1 MTIRKFTKTIAFS
14 VALAALTLTSAW
26 SAQRVATYSEA
37 LEKAGDDG
45 IIAYCYGPDWNRRS
59 VRMLNTFWKNP
70 ETEAAAGNAVM
81 VAIPFY
87 EDSNHPKAGE
97 AADIRGGFPN
107 PPFGVCPVV
116 IMLDKTGKAYAHLP
130 GSDYLGDEEG
140 EKGRENIR
148 QNLTKFR
155 RYQEII
161 KQLGLWEGDQQ
172 VASSG
177 GVQGAERA
185 KLIAEAI
192 DLQLYIP
199 GGAIAAMPPHV
210 KPDLL
215 KELELAD
222 PADKTGLVRRYKHVE
237 LQFRYKLY
245 DTTDGFLKPDFVP
258 DIDMIKEESFKI
270 IKDPAYRPFDR
281 QSAYL
286 AYIGQARREG
296 IQPNQ
301 LKGHIKKMG
310 EIDPNTVFGRC
321 APALHDLWGSIKVKK
336 TPEQR
341 KADRQKRKEDAKK
354 KKDKKIRDRRQ
365 DEAIEF

>member
-1 MTIRKFTKTIAFS
+1 MTIRKYTKTFAS
-14 VALAALTLTSAW
+14 AVALAALSLGSAW
-26 SAQRVATYSEA
+26 SAQRVATFSEA

-59 VRMLNTFWKNP
+59 VRMLDTFWKSP

-87 EDSNHPKAGE
+87 EDANHPKAGE
-97 AADIRGGFPN
+97 AAEIRGSFPD
-107 PPFGVCPVV
+107 PPFGVCPLVV
-116 IMLDKTGKAYAHLP
+116 MLDKTGKAYAHMP
-130 GSDYLGDEEG
+130 GSDYLGDEDG
-140 EKGRENIR
+140 EKGRENMR
-148 QNLTKFR
+148 NNLAKFR
-155 RYQEII
+155 KYRVIM
-161 KQLGLWEGDQQ
+161 KDLDMREGGAQDDS
-172 VASSG
+172 SSG
-177 GVQGAERA
+177 LRGEERA
-185 KLIAEAI
+185 KLIAEALE
-192 DLQLYIP
+192 LQLYIP
-199 GGAIAAMPPHV
+199 GGSIAAMPPHV
-210 KPDLL
+210 DSELL
-215 KELELAD
+215 HELELAD

-258 DIDMIKEESFKI
+258 DIDMIKDESFKI
-270 IKDPAYRPFDR
+270 IKDPAYRTFDR

-310 EIDPNTVFGRC
+310 EIDPNTVFGR
-321 APALHDLWGSIKVKK
+321 AASALHDLWGNTKVKK

-341 KADRQKRKEDAKK
+341 KAARQKKKEDAKK
-354 KKDKKIRDRRQ
+354 KKDKKIRDRKQ